1 MLNKEFKRKDVESM
15 RNLIKGNVN
24 DSAELQVGYKT
35 KKEDHKEGDIWEE
48 GGKKWTIKDS
58 IKQTYTKLDD
68 IKKQAIMPIFC
79 PECNSIMKKRN
90 DTTMYKK
97 HQKCFDCVVKMEHKM
112 RIDGTYNDYELNMML
127 DNAEG
132 MVNDYEAFL
141 LDKINT
147 SNTQYVSERGE
158 IERWKGGVK
167 DKEKLESEIK
177 HQVTE
182 FKKQIKKRRN
192 D

>member
-1 MLNKEFKRKDVESM
+1 MLNKEFKRKDVERM